1 MNIIKPEDIMNS
13 SFKTEEYLPD
23 NPSHSGDDG
32 LNMINQLANELYREG
47 LAGYSSSLHCS
58 PCTQATEVMEQFVAE
73 KTEFKEQARPAPHS
87 SKLYPLPSIP
97 KDTQQL
103 MTSMNKIDF
112 PADYGDSAYYFLP
125 GFQSAPYTKQMSS
138 RYYKPGLDVYSIRK
152 DFPILQRR
160 INGKPLVWLDNAA
173 TTQKPLCMMN
183 ALNRYYSEYNSNI
196 HRGAHT
202 LAKLATNA
210 YEAAREKVRNFIG
223 APSTEEIIFVRGA
236 TEAINLVAESF
247 GGMNIHKGDE
257 IVLTMMEHH
266 SNIVPWQK
274 LQQAK
279 GAVIKVMP
287 INDRGEV
294 ILDEYEKLLTPRTR
308 LVSITHMSNVL
319 GTVNPVC
326 KMIEMAHKQG
336 AVVLIDG
343 AQSVPHIGVD
353 VKELDADFYAFSG
366 HKVYGPTG
374 IGVLYGK
381 KALLEE
387 MPPWQRGGGM
397 IKNVSFKETTYNSL
411 PYKFEAG
418 TGNIADAV
426 GLAAAIDY
434 IQEIGMDNIERHEKE
449 LTVYA
454 MEKLYQIPGLH
465 IIGTAPDKTSVI
477 AFVIDGVSP
486 DNAAKYLNQDGIAV
500 RSGHHC
506 AQPALH
512 RYGLTS
518 SIRAAFGVYNT
529 KEEVECLVNSVL
541 KIAKYYN

>member
-1 MNIIKPEDIMNS
+1 MNMNKPEDSMNS
-13 SFKTEEYLPD
+13 SSKAEEHLPD
-23 NPSHSGDDG
+23 NPAHLNSDS
-32 LNMINQLANELYREG
+32 LNMINQLANELYRED
-47 LAGYSSSLHCS
+47 LA
-58 PCTQATEVMEQFVAE
+58 PEIMEQFVAA
-73 KTEFKEQARPAPHS
+73 KTEIKEPARPASYNGKLS
-87 SKLYPLPSIP
+87 SLPEMP
-97 KDTQQL
+97 EDTRQFIKQ
-103 MTSMNKIDF
+103 TSVNSEAAVNKTNF
-112 PADYGDSAYYFLP
+112 PVNSGFSGDSAYYFLP
-125 GFQSAPYTKQMSS
+125 GFHSNPYTKQNSS
-138 RYYKPGLDVYSIRK
+138 PYYKPDLDTYSIRK

-160 INGKPLVWLDNAA
+160 INGRPLVWLDNAA
-173 TTQKPLCMMN
+173 TTQKPVRVMN
-183 ALNRYYSEYNSNI
+183 ALNQYYNEYNSNI

-210 YEAAREKVRNFIG
+210 YETAREKVQNFIG
-223 APSTEEIIFVRGA
+223 ASSAEEIIFVRGT

-247 GGMNIHKGDE
+247 GEANIHPGDE
-257 IVLTMMEHH
+257 IILTMMEHH

-279 GAVIKVMP
+279 GAVIKAAP

-308 LVSITHMSNVL
+308 IVSITHVSNVL
-319 GTVNPVC
+319 GTINPVRR
-326 KMIEMAHKQG
+326 MIEMAHKHG
-336 AVVLIDG
+336 AAVLIDG
-343 AQSVPHIGVD
+343 AQSVPHTGVD
-353 VKELDADFYAFSG
+353 MRELDADFYAFSG

-381 KALLEE
+381 RALLEE

-397 IKNVSFKETTYNSL
+397 IKNVTFKETTYNSL

-426 GLAAAIDY
+426 GLGAAIDY
-434 IQEIGMDNIERHEKE
+434 IQKIGMDNIERHERG

-454 MEKLYQIPGLH
+454 MEKLYQIPGVH

-486 DNAAKYLNQDGIAV
+486 ENAAQYLNQDGIAV

-506 AQPALH
+506 AQPALR

-518 SIRAAFGVYNT
+518 SIRASLGVYNT
-529 KEEVECLVNSVL
+529 MEEVDCLANSVL